1 MYASVGAPRRDRAP
15 TRDAHHLRGY
25 SRAMACSVLLV
36 APVGVSRILVIFD
49 VLLRIFR
56 RSSRPEGCGFT
67 QHRIQNIQRVFC
79 LATRT
84 SRVAVVVARAQTGA
98 AGGCRR
104 NAVHPG
110 AAICQRV
117 RQCFP
122 IGCRPPLEHLSPSV
136 SANPPPVPEP
146 IRLSA
151 PFHPSLPF

>member
-1 MYASVGAPRRDRAP
+1 MLGDGRSAMDASVGAPRRDRAP

-36 APVGVSRILVIFD
+36 APVGVSRILLIFD

-84 SRVAVVVARAQTGA
+84 SRVAIVVFWLLRERGVAVRGCEMGVVVK
-98 AGGCRR
+98 
-104 NAVHPG
+104 PD
-110 AAICQRV
+110 
-117 RQCFP
+117 
-122 IGCRPPLEHLSPSV
+122 
-136 SANPPPVPEP
+136 
-146 IRLSA
+146 
-151 PFHPSLPF
+151 